1 MEYRVIELLKEI
13 KTLITGNKQDKW
25 MDINE
30 ASKYCSVHPST
41 LRRNLA
47 SNQLKASK
55 KLGKTLFKANVLQAL
70 DRKGVNISRKFQGKS
85 RVLIIDKV
93 A

>member
-1 MEYRVIELLKEI
+1 MEYRIIELLKEI

-41 LRRNLA
+41 LRRGIA

-55 KLGKTLFKANVLQAL
+55 KLGKILFKQSELEGWLN
-70 DRKGVNISRKFQGKS
+70 G
-85 RVLIIDKV
+85 
-93 A
+93 